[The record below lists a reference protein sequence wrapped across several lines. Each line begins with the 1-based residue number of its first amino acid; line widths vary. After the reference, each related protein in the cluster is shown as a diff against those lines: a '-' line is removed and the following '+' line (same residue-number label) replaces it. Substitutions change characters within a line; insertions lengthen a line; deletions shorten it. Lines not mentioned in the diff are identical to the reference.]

1 MNKIKQ
7 MNLKDKIVIIT
18 GAGSGIGAATA
29 KLFGSHGGRVIVSDI
44 NFKNAQKVADEI
56 KENGGMATA
65 VKTDVT
71 DVEDVKALVSNVV
84 AEHGRLDIMVNNAGI
99 GGANQKRTAEHTHDD
114 WHNVI
119 AVNQTGVFYCMQV
132 ALQQMTKQGHGAI
145 INVASLAGLKASTNN
160 LSYSASKF
168 AVVGMTKSAALEYG
182 HKNIRI
188 NAVCPGYTHSALLS
202 QLLSTREDMGEIL
215 KKFTPMG
222 RFGEADEIAE
232 GICWLASDSSKFITG
247 QTLTLDG
254 GISL

>member
-1 MNKIKQ
+1 MS
-7 MNLKDKIVIIT
+7 LKDKIVIIT

-29 KLFGSHGGRVIVSDI
+29 KLFGKQGARVVVSDL
-44 NFKNAQKVADEI
+44 NLKKAQKIAHQV
-56 KENGGMATA
+56 KEAGGMASA

-71 DVEDVKALVSNVV
+71 IFEDVETLVNNTV
-84 AEHGRLDIMVNNAGI
+84 AEFGNLDIMVNNAGI
-99 GGANQKRTAEHTHDD
+99 GGANQKKTAEHTHDD

-132 ALQQMTKQGHGAI
+132 ALLQMTKQGYGAI
-145 INVASLAGLKASTNN
+145 VNVASLAGLKASTNN

-202 QLLSTREDMGEIL
+202 QLLSSRDDMGDIL
-215 KKFTPMG
+215 KRYIPMG
-222 RFGEADEIAE
+222 RFGEAEEIAE